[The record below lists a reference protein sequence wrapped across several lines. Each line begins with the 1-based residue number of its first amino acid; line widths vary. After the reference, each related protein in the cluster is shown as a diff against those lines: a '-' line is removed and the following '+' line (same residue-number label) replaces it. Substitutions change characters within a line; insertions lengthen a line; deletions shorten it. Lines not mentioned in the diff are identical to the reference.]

1 MDDGSMICIIPV
13 LIVAGC
19 IALYIYSTVIS
30 GKRLA
35 AAKQALQDQMQR
47 IRGFSPSQFVISIN
61 GKTALGVDEQRNL
74 LALLIYQHDIGA
86 SYRVISAAELISAEV
101 FAGGKSSSQV
111 RNKAITGALVGSIFG
126 GAGAIIGANIAGSKA
141 AGDVDKVSLILTV
154 NDTQNP
160 HHQIDFATP
169 GYKNYQAEQQAKH
182 WMAIMEILVRR
193 AESGQIAPVYHSEA
207 LDSPQESGRV
217 KEYPAL
223 PSPHP
228 DDKTIPACELRS
240 AAVPHSSPIRVD
252 QANFT
257 IGRAA
262 TNDLILQDPAISRQH
277 AVLRFLNH
285 AWVVQDQNSTAG
297 VYVNGNRVRE
307 KHLNNGDQIKI
318 GSAVFIFRTK
328 E

>member
-1 MDDGSMICIIPV
+1 MDDGSMICVIPI
-13 LIVAGC
+13 LIFVGC
-19 IALYIYSTVIS
+19 IALYIVIAQS
-30 GKRLA
+30 QKKKLE

-86 SYRVISAAELISAEV
+86 SYRVISATELISAEV

-182 WMAIMEILVRR
+182 WMAIMEILIRR
-193 AESGQIAPVYHSEA
+193 AETGQIAPVYHADAYDSR
-207 LDSPQESGRV
+207 LDSSKSENSRS
-217 KEYPAL
+217 L
-223 PSPHP
+223 PSPSLNVIQSP
-228 DDKTIPACELRS
+228 VCELRS
-240 AAVPHSSPIRVD
+240 AAAPNSQPIRVE
-252 QANFT
+252 QANFS
-257 IGRAA
+257 IGRAT